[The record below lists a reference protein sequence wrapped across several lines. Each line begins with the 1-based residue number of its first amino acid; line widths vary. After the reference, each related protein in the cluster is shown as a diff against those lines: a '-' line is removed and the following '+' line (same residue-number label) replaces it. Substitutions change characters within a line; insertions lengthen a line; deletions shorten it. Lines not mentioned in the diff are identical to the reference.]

1 MTLLRT
7 RKRKSLAS
15 DIGASPS
22 KDIVPFPRKRESM
35 AKVVSERRWLKSWTP
50 GQVGGDNVLRG
61 GRSIIMLTSGS
72 KPERIEAGTGKMPR
86 HVAII
91 MDGNGRWAKK
101 RMLPRAMGHK
111 RGVETVRKIVRAAG
125 ELGLE
130 ALSLYAFSSE
140 NWKRP
145 EDEINDLMG
154 LMREFIKSDLD
165 EFAANDVRL
174 KIIGNY
180 KALAPDIVDML
191 EESIARTSQNTRT
204 TLAVALN
211 YGAQDELARAA
222 RSAAAQGEITVE
234 SIEANLDTAGLPPL
248 DLLIRT
254 SGEQRLSNFMLW
266 QAAYAEFWFTDTLW
280 PDFSKDELAQAL
292 TEFSTRERRY
302 GGR

>member
-1 MTLLRT
+1 
-7 RKRKSLAS
+7 
-15 DIGASPS
+15 
-22 KDIVPFPRKRESM
+22 
-35 AKVVSERRWLKSWTP
+35 VSAAAAP
-50 GQVGGDNVLRG
+50 IAAG
-61 GRSIIMLTSGS
+61 
-72 KPERIEAGTGKMPR
+72 IEAGTGKMPR

-101 RMLPRAMGHK
+101 RILPRAIGHK
-111 RGVETVRKIVRAAG
+111 KGVEAVRNIVRAAG

-145 EDEINDLMG
+145 QDEISDLMG
-154 LMREFIKSDLD
+154 LMRSFIKSDID
-165 EFAANDVRL
+165 EFTANDVRL

-180 KALAPDIVDML
+180 KALAPDIVEML
-191 EESIARTSQNTRT
+191 EEALARTAHNSRT

-211 YGAQDELARAA
+211 YGSQDELVRAA
-222 RSAAAQGEITVE
+222 QAAAAQGVITAE
-234 SIEANLDTAGLPPL
+234 SIEANLDTAHMPPL

-266 QAAYAEFWFTDTLW
+266 QAAYAEFWFTETLW
-280 PDFSKDELAQAL
+280 PDFNKAELARAL
-292 TEFSTRERRY
+292 DAFAGRERRF